1 MRAETQEGK
10 LIRQLTLFDA
20 IMCVVSGT
28 IGASIFITPADVLRA
43 VSSPSL
49 ALFLWVIAG
58 GITLLA
64 GLACA
69 ELGGMF
75 PESGGQ
81 YVFIREA
88 YGRPAGFMYGWILFT
103 AGNSGGLAAML
114 ISCAMFLGRAFPA
127 LRTED
132 ALLSA
137 SFFGLHWTF
146 TREALIAI
154 AALIIL
160 TAVNMRSVR
169 FAKYLQNLTALVYL
183 GTIVGISLIAF
194 LWGHGSWSH
203 VSAATGRS
211 VSGSGVV
218 VAMIALLWSYDGWEF
233 VSWVAGEIKHPRRN
247 LPLALICGILLIMS
261 TYLLVNM
268 VFLYALPPHVLA
280 AQGAP
285 AGAVFTALFNS
296 SAGRSIS
303 LFIAL
308 ICFGAASVV
317 VLGGARIYYSMARDG
332 AFFHR
337 MLHVHPRWHTPTAS
351 LFAQCAWV
359 LVLIASG
366 TYEQLYTC
374 FIFMMTLTYIA
385 TVGALFVLRRTQPDR
400 PRPYLCPGYPWLP
413 LAYLI
418 VATVFVALTL
428 RARPLESLAGLALAL
443 LGLPLYWH
451 WRKKTQ
457 VAVEVYA
464 MPIDGEPEAV
474 AARSS
479 KKEG

>member
-1 MRAETQEGK
+1 MKVEQEEGK

-20 IMCVVSGT
+20 VMFVVSGT

-43 VSSPSL
+43 VPSPMF
-49 ALFLWVIAG
+49 ALLLWAVAG

-88 YGRPAGFMYGWILFT
+88 YGRPAGFMYGWVLFT
-103 AGNSGGLAAML
+103 AGNSGGLAAMV
-114 ISCAMFLGRAFPA
+114 ISFAMFLGRAFPA

-132 ALLSA
+132 AILSA
-137 SFFGLHWTF
+137 SLFGLHWTF
-146 TREALIAI
+146 TREAVIAI
-154 AALIIL
+154 AALLIL
-160 TAVNMRSVR
+160 TAVNMCSVR
-169 FAKYLQNLTALVYL
+169 FATYLQNLTALVYL
-183 GTIVGISLIAF
+183 VTIVGIALLAF
-194 LWGHGSWSH
+194 LFGHGSSAHFSAPTGSH
-203 VSAATGRS
+203 VSGA
-211 VSGSGVV
+211 GVV
-218 VAMIALLWSYDGWEF
+218 VAMIALLWSFDGWEF
-233 VSWVAGEIKHPRRN
+233 VSWVAGEIENPRRN
-247 LPLALICGILLIMS
+247 LPLALICGILLILV
-261 TYLLVNM
+261 TYLMVNV
-268 VFLYALPPHVLA
+268 VFIYALPPQILA
-280 AQGAP
+280 AQSAP
-285 AGAVFTALFNS
+285 AGAVFGALFNG
-296 SAGRSIS
+296 SAGRAIS

-351 LFAQCAWV
+351 LLAQCAWV
-359 LVLIASG
+359 TVLIGSG

-413 LAYLI
+413 LAYLS
-418 VATVFVALTL
+418 VAIVFVALTL
-428 RARPLESLAGLALAL
+428 RARPLESLAGVGLAL
-443 LGLPLYWH
+443 LGLPPYWH
-451 WRKKTQ
+451 WRRKALSAAETSAVP
-457 VAVEVYA
+457 VALSA
-464 MPIDGEPEAV
+464 TAV
-474 AARSS
+474 PHSLG
-479 KKEG
+479 KEG